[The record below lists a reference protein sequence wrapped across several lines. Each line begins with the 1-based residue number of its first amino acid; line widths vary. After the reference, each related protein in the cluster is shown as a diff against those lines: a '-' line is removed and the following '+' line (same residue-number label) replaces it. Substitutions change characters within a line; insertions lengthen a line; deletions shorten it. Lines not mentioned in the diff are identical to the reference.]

1 MSSLSAQEVKD
12 IQAAVYELIQK
23 GQMDD
28 AYGLI
33 LTLLEY
39 NPNDGIALNFMGVF
53 HLEHQ
58 EYQLA
63 YQYFRRALQ
72 ENPNSAPIWTN
83 YGLAT
88 HELGNNKEAI
98 SAYLKSAEC
107 NNSYAKAYTNAA
119 AVMIEESKWDE
130 AEKLCNLALESD
142 PNDKNAQKNLA
153 HVYLAKH
160 NWKDGWKHWELAIGS
175 KYRKEWIYGDEP
187 RWDGAKGKNLVIYG
201 EQGLG
206 DEVCYASCI
215 PDAINDSKHVVIDC
229 DPRLETLF
237 KRSFPKAKV
246 YGTRRDKHPAWLKDE
261 KIDARVAMASLP
273 SFYRNSDD
281 EFPGTPYLKA
291 NPELVKMFKT
301 YFETFKKPVYGVC
314 THGGSKLTGEHY
326 RTLQPESFSPLFSR
340 DAVFICLD
348 YKNKD
353 KNNKLVYMPWA
364 TQAHDYDITAAL
376 IASLDCVIGI
386 HTTVMHVA
394 NGLGIPTH
402 ILIPQNHQWRY
413 ELPYVWCKTATL
425 YHQGKDES
433 WRDVIK
439 GVKL

>member
-1 MSSLSAQEVKD
+1 MTGVQ
-12 IQAAVYELIQK
+12 
-23 GQMDD
+23 
-28 AYGLI
+28 
-33 LTLLEY
+33 TC
-39 NPNDGIALNFMGVF
+39 ALPIF
-53 HLEHQ
+53 
-58 EYQLA
+58 
-63 YQYFRRALQ
+63 Q

-237 KRSFPKAKV
+237 KIGR
-246 YGTRRDKHPAWLKDE
+246 
-261 KIDARVAMASLP
+261 
-273 SFYRNSDD
+273 
-281 EFPGTPYLKA
+281 
-291 NPELVKMFKT
+291 
-301 YFETFKKPVYGVC
+301 
-314 THGGSKLTGEHY
+314 
-326 RTLQPESFSPLFSR
+326 
-340 DAVFICLD
+340 
-348 YKNKD
+348 
-353 KNNKLVYMPWA
+353 
-364 TQAHDYDITAAL
+364 AH
-376 IASLDCVIGI
+376 V
-386 HTTVMHVA
+386 
-394 NGLGIPTH
+394 
-402 ILIPQNHQWRY
+402 
-413 ELPYVWCKTATL
+413 
-425 YHQGKDES
+425 
-433 WRDVIK
+433 
-439 GVKL
+439 